1 MATKSNGDWIP
12 GAITPPSNYPN
23 PVASNVNMHPMDWAY
38 GVGNAV
44 MDKTAPAAVTLSN
57 GTATGTTVPLSWTA
71 AVDSGS
77 GVTTYE
83 VFNGATLVDTVT
95 DGSTSYTVTGLTVS
109 TSYTFTV
116 KAVDGAG
123 NVSAASNAVTVTT
136 AAS

>member
-12 GAITPPSNYPN
+12 GTITPPSNYPN
-23 PVASNVNMHPMDWAY
+23 PVGNNVNMHSMDWAY
-38 GVGNAV
+38 GVGNV
-44 MDKTAPAAVTLSN
+44 LMDKTAPAAPVLSN

-71 AVDSGS
+71 VTDSGS

-83 VFNGATLVDTVT
+83 IFNGATLVYTVT
-95 DGSTSYTVTGLTVS
+95 DGSLSYTVTGLALS
-109 TSYTFTV
+109 TAYTFTV

-123 NVSAASNAVTVTT
+123 NVSVASNAVAVTT